1 MNSHMLLN
9 TACTLTLLAVV
20 ACDPQVDG
28 VDLEVA
34 DRHELL
40 ADADDARLAADDDDD
55 ADDVDDADD
64 ADDVDDADAM
74 SVDASLDLADAPD
87 GARASCW
94 TGSQEFSY
102 TPSGTC
108 GGCKINNVYPGQKW
122 VERVRFCYA
131 GTWGPWL
138 NGVNQCLDC

>member
-1 MNSHMLLN
+1 MNSHLLLN

-28 VDLEVA
+28 ADLEAA
-34 DRHELL
+34 DRHEQL
-40 ADADDARLAADDDDD
+40 ADDDDVND
-55 ADDVDDADD
+55 ADEVNDADD
-64 ADDVDDADAM
+64 ADDAAAM
-74 SVDASLDLADAPD
+74 SVDASLNLADAPD

-108 GGCKINNVYPGQKW
+108 GGCKINNVYAGQKW

>member
-1 MNSHMLLN
+1 MHSHMLLT

-28 VDLEVA
+28 ADLEVA
-34 DRHELL
+34 DRHEQL
-40 ADADDARLAADDDDD
+40 ADADDARPI
-55 ADDVDDADD
+55 ADD
-64 ADDVDDADAM
+64 ADDVNDDDDAESM

-94 TGSQEFSY
+94 TGSQEVSY

-108 GGCKINNVYPGQKW
+108 GGCKINNAYPGQKW
-122 VERVRFCYA
+122 IERYRYCNA
-131 GTWGPWL
+131 GTWGPWI
-138 NGVNQCLDC
+138 NGDNKCLDC

>member
-1 MNSHMLLN
+1 MNSHMLLK

-40 ADADDARLAADDDDD
+40 ADADDARLAADDDDVNDSND
-55 ADDVDDADD
+55 AE
-64 ADDVDDADAM
+64 AM
-74 SVDASLDLADAPD
+74 SIDASVDLAAAPD

-94 TGSQEFSY
+94 AGTQEVSY

-122 VERVRFCYA
+122 IERVRNCSA
-131 GTWGPWL
+131 SGTWGPWQ
-138 NGVNQCLDC
+138 NGDNKCLDC